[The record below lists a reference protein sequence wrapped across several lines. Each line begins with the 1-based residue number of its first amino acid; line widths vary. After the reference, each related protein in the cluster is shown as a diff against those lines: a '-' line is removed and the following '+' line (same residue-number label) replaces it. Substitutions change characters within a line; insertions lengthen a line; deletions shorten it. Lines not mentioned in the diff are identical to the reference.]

1 MNLVADLI
9 KPLKRL
15 KNYSSIINPRLKS
28 WVSAIYKNCE
38 TVSTVSLALIL
49 FFLFGNNNFGQTAHF
64 DSLIH
69 TGINQIYSL
78 EFEQADS
85 TFQILKKEFPKHPAT
100 KFFPAMTTWWKIMID
115 LDNEEYDDLFLE
127 QIEETIDFC
136 DDILDKNPNN
146 IDAIF
151 FKGGALGFRGR
162 LESVRE
168 DWFDAAGDGKDALP
182 LVYRAYALDSTNVD
196 VQFGFGIYN
205 YYADVIPE
213 KYPFLK
219 PIMLLFPDGDKEKGL
234 KQLKNAAENGKY
246 TKIESKYFLMTLYYK
261 FEDDNKTALKY
272 AEDLIKQFPYNPSF
286 HRYYARLLR
295 RVSQVTKAAEEFGVI
310 YQRCADGVRGYNDKT
325 RREASYYIADKYWQK
340 AEFDKAIK
348 YFKECSDLSYSFDQE
363 DDGFNV
369 VSLLQLGK
377 IYDVL
382 GEREKAK
389 QYYEEVL
396 DLGEYNNSHEKVE
409 RYLEK
414 PFKR

>member
-1 MNLVADLI
+1 VINLI
-9 KPLKRL
+9 KRL
-15 KNYSSIINPRLKS
+15 RKYYAIFVNPRLKS
-28 WVSAIYKNCE
+28 WVNGIYKKNK
-38 TVSTVSLALIL
+38 TVSTVSLTLIL
-49 FFLFGNNNFGQTAHF
+49 FFLFGNNNLGQTTRF

-85 TFQILKKEFPKHPAT
+85 TFQILKTEYPNHPAT
-100 KFFPAMTTWWKIMID
+100 KFFPAMITWWKIMID
-115 LDNEEYDDLFLE
+115 LDNEVYDDLFYDQL
-127 QIEETIDFC
+127 EETIDFC
-136 DDILDKNPNN
+136 DELIDKNSNN

-272 AEDLIKQFPYNPSF
+272 AEELIQQFPYNPSF

-295 RVSQVTKAAEEFGVI
+295 RVSQITKSTEEFEKI
-310 YQRCADGVRGYNDKT
+310 YQRCVDKVRGYTDKT
-325 RREASYYIADKYWQK
+325 RREASYYIADKYWRK
-340 AEFDKAIK
+340 ADFDNAIK
-348 YFKECSDLSYSFDQE
+348 YYKECSDLSFSFDQE

-389 QYYEEVL
+389 EYYEEVL
-396 DLGEYNNSHEKVE
+396 DLDEYKDSQEKAD
-409 RYLEK
+409 RYLEE
-414 PFKR
+414 PFRR